1 MESLLLSIASTV
13 LALIVVLALAYVVLR
28 VLRRPLQGRAGRS
41 GDPNDAMTFVRALPL
56 GPKERVVLIDYRG
69 ARWMLGVTAGGISVL
84 ESWPDAGAAGAAQP
98 SRATPSEPAS
108 PPRPQPTDAA
118 PRRTAL
124 GSAR

>member
-28 VLRRPLQGRAGRS
+28 VLRRPLQRRAGRS
-41 GDPNDAMTFVRALPL
+41 GDQNDAMTFVRALPL

-84 ESWPDAGAAGAAQP
+84 ESWPDASAATQP
-98 SRATPSEPAS
+98 TRATPSAPSTA
-108 PPRPQPTDAA
+108 PPQPSDPA
-118 PRRTAL
+118 PRKGAL
-124 GSAR
+124 GPAR

>member
-28 VLRRPLQGRAGRS
+28 VLRRPLLERAGRS
-41 GDPNDAMTFVRALPL
+41 GDHNDAMTFVRALPL

-84 ESWPDAGAAGAAQP
+84 ESWPDASAGAAQP
-98 SRATPSEPAS
+98 ARATPSVPAS
-108 PPRPQPTDAA
+108 PAPPQPSDAA
-118 PRRTAL
+118 AREAAL
-124 GSAR
+124 GPAR